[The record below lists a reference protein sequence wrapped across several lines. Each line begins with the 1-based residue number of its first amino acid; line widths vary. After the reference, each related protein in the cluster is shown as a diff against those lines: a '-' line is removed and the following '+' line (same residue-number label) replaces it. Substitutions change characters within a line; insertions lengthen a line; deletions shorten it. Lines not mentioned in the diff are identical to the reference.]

1 MDKIVGGHYKL
12 RRRIGAG
19 SFGEIYS
26 AENIHS
32 HKRVA
37 IKMESSRSKVP
48 QLAYESKLYAIFS
61 GGTGIPRLHWYG
73 TEGSHNIMV
82 IDLLGKS
89 LEDLFVQC
97 HHKFSL
103 KTVLM
108 LADQM
113 ISCVEFI
120 HNKNFIHRDIKPDNF
135 AMGLGSASNQVF
147 IIDYGLSKKY
157 RDQHTHTHIPYIEG
171 KSLTGTAR
179 YASVGALKGF
189 EQSRRDDL
197 ESLGFVW
204 LYLLRGQLPW
214 MGLNGR
220 DQKQKYNRICEVK
233 SKTSFTDLC
242 QGFPNEFV
250 KYFNTVRS
258 LRFTEKPNY
267 SELKQMFRDLFNKL
281 GYVYDYKYDWTTS
294 NTNSSQQKPSK
305 HSIYSQVISEAVK
318 QNGAD
323 NKMSNKNTAR
333 QSSTLAKMHSIPVLI
348 ESSKN
353 DEPQKS
359 KRQTQERNSKDIE
372 KEITHQSCFVRTKN
386 TERNKS
392 QYPENINENNSNEKE
407 TRPNANSNIYSR
419 RIPQSALAGNNT
431 KERTRRQQSKYEEE
445 QLMKYNR
452 MNNLNTTE
460 VRNSAIRRERASAQR
475 IQNDTRPRTRNGNC
489 TDNAETPRRK
499 QNQNSS
505 RVSTARKNTLT
516 TARENNARR
525 LLMDYWL
532 EESRNKRLAS
542 NKRVIYHS

>member
-1 MDKIVGGHYKL
+1 MDKIVGGHFKL

-26 AENIHS
+26 AENVHT

-37 IKMESSRSKVP
+37 IKMENSRSKVP

-73 TEGSHNIMV
+73 TEGSKNVMV

-135 AMGLGSASNQVF
+135 AMGLGSNSNQVF

-179 YASVGALKGF
+179 YASVGALKGY

-204 LYLLRGQLPW
+204 LYLLRGNLPW

-220 DQKQKYNRICEVK
+220 DQRQKYNRICEVK
-233 SKTSFTDLC
+233 SRTSFSELC

-258 LRFTEKPNY
+258 LKFTEKPNY

-281 GYVYDYKYDWTTS
+281 GYVYDYKYDWNTS
-294 NTNSSQQKPSK
+294 SSSTNQSK
-305 HSIYSQVISEAVK
+305 HSKHSFYSQIMSEAVK
-318 QNGAD
+318 PNETKD
-323 NKMSNKNTAR
+323 NNNDKSNKNITR
-333 QSSTLAKMHSIPVLI
+333 QSSTLVKMHSIPVFN

-353 DEPQKS
+353 DELIKS
-359 KRQTQERNSKDIE
+359 KNQQEKVAVN
-372 KEITHQSCFVRTKN
+372 QSCFVKSRN
-386 TERNKS
+386 IERKQS

-407 TRPNANSNIYSR
+407 IRKSYDRN
-419 RIPQSALAGNNT
+419 RIPQSALAANNT
-431 KERTRRQQSKYEEE
+431 KEKSTMRRQQSKLDEE
-445 QLMKYNR
+445 QVLNKYYR
-452 MNNLNTTE
+452 MNNLNSTE
-460 VRNSAIRRERASAQR
+460 IRNSYNRRDRGVTQKN
-475 IQNDTRPRTRNGNC
+475 QNDSKNRTRNANC
-489 TDNAETPRRK
+489 DENIDTPRRK
-499 QNQNSS
+499 QNLNSS
-505 RVSTARKNTLT
+505 RISNGRKNVYNV
-516 TARENNARR
+516 ARENNARR
-525 LLMDYWL
+525 LLMDYWI

-542 NKRVIYHS
+542 NKRMAYNNS

>member
-1 MDKIVGGHYKL
+1 MDKIVGGHFKL

-26 AENIHS
+26 AENVHT

-37 IKMESSRSKVP
+37 IKMENSRSKVP

-73 TEGSHNIMV
+73 TEGSKNVMV

-97 HHKFSL
+97 HHKLSL

-135 AMGLGSASNQVF
+135 AMGLGSNSNQVF

-179 YASVGALKGF
+179 YASVGALKGY

-204 LYLLRGQLPW
+204 LYLLRGNLPW

-220 DQKQKYNRICEVK
+220 DQRQKYNRICEVK
-233 SKTSFTDLC
+233 SRTSFSELC

-250 KYFNTVRS
+250 KYFNTVRG
-258 LRFTEKPNY
+258 LKFTEKPNY

-281 GYVYDYKYDWTTS
+281 GYVYDYKYDWNTS
-294 NTNSSQQKPSK
+294 SSSTNQSK
-305 HSIYSQVISEAVK
+305 HSKHSFYSQIMSEAVK
-318 QNGAD
+318 PNETKD
-323 NKMSNKNTAR
+323 NNNDKSNKNITR
-333 QSSTLAKMHSIPVLI
+333 QSSTLVKMHSIPVFN

-353 DEPQKS
+353 DELIKS
-359 KRQTQERNSKDIE
+359 KNQHE
-372 KEITHQSCFVRTKN
+372 KVAVNQSCFVKSRN
-386 TERNKS
+386 IERKQS

-407 TRPNANSNIYSR
+407 IRKSYDRN
-419 RIPQSALAGNNT
+419 RIPQSALAANNI
-431 KERTRRQQSKYEEE
+431 KEKSTMRRQQSKLDEE
-445 QLMKYNR
+445 QVLNKYYR
-452 MNNLNTTE
+452 MNNLNSTE
-460 VRNSAIRRERASAQR
+460 IRNSYNRRDRGVTQKN
-475 IQNDTRPRTRNGNC
+475 QNDSKNRTRNANC
-489 TDNAETPRRK
+489 DENIDTPRRK
-499 QNQNSS
+499 QNLNSS
-505 RVSTARKNTLT
+505 RISNGRKNVYNV
-516 TARENNARR
+516 ARENNARR
-525 LLMDYWL
+525 LLMDYWI

-542 NKRVIYHS
+542 NKRMAYNNS